1 MQRRDF
7 LKSGVALAVAA
18 ELGTKK
24 AQGIVP
30 THNWGKYDFGSGP
43 TVTDRLN
50 QGPFSQYP
58 PDASI
63 PTDDVVMTTTPSEEV
78 VPNYGKGLITYITAD
93 MGTEEI
99 KSDNIPQAIEDL
111 VRFPLGQQL
120 YIRPTWR
127 EIQPRAGRLELPDYL
142 KLVFDLAKKNSKRIG
157 MRVQM
162 NAPDYVHQPALPDFV
177 LEKVPTVELIPDPK
191 EASAAA
197 RFVQNPYAR
206 YQPRYDHPFFQQ
218 SFRELIGL
226 LAAEFN
232 GSPAIE
238 FIDTFMYG
246 FWGEGHTWPF
256 INTPFP
262 DYQTAERTWI
272 NMLEVQL
279 EHFTKT
285 PLMTN
290 TQPDYSRVGNSE
302 ILDRTVRSNNW
313 IRSDT
318 IFIENEQIE
327 ALSNRPPW
335 IAAVLEQGLPG
346 KAPDAL
352 AGQEGVSASDNM
364 IAHVMDVGANY
375 RSLWNF
381 HQISAKNLMSY
392 YQASPTWFDQ
402 INLRHVHVRRA
413 ACGLRGPALIVRPR
427 RAGDLPVL
435 VHVVSQRARVL
446 RLRRTEQPLASSAAA
461 VLPSSYSEWSRHP
474 DLRAFRSSIA
484 PPTDASIYAS
494 RNTSRCSRQDSRSGW
509 IRYFLSCRALASPT
523 TCRFIP
529 AHSGLP
535 VTRPELENGYDITY
549 ELRQCR
555 V

>member
-18 ELGTKK
+18 ELGTGK
-24 AQGIVP
+24 AQGFVP

-43 TVTDRLN
+43 TVIDRLN
-50 QGPFSQYP
+50 QGPFPQYP

-63 PTDDVVMTTTPSEEV
+63 PTDDVVMTTIPSEEV

-127 EIQPRAGRLELPDYL
+127 EIQPRPGRLEMPDYV
-142 KLVFDLAKKNSKRIG
+142 KLVFDLAKKNNKRIG
-157 MRVQM
+157 IRIQM
-162 NAPDYVHQPALPDFV
+162 SAPDYWHQAALPDFV
-177 LEKVPTVELIPDPK
+177 LDKVPTVDLVVNEK
-191 EASAAA
+191 ESRASAE
-197 RFVQNPYAR
+197 RFLRNPYSR
-206 YQPRYDHPFFQQ
+206 YQPRFDHPFFQQ
-218 SFRELIGL
+218 AFGELIGL

-232 GSPAIE
+232 GNPAIE

-256 INTPFP
+256 SNNPFP

-302 ILDRTVRSNNW
+302 LLDRTVRSNNW

-335 IAAVLEQGLPG
+335 IAAVLEQAIPG
-346 KAPDAL
+346 KAPDSFA
-352 AGQEGVSASDNM
+352 AQEGISPSDNM
-364 IAHVMDVGANY
+364 IAHVMDVGVNY
-375 RSLWNF
+375 WSLWNF

-392 YQASPTWFDQ
+392 YQTSPTWFDR
-402 INLRHVHVRRA
+402 INRRI
-413 ACGLRGPALIVRPR
+413 GYRVRPSMIWGYED
-427 RAGDLPVL
+427 GD
-435 VHVVSQRARVL
+435 
-446 RLRRTEQPLASSAAA
+446 
-461 VLPSSYSEWSRHP
+461 
-474 DLRAFRSSIA
+474 
-484 PPTDASIYAS
+484 
-494 RNTSRCSRQDSRSGW
+494 
-509 IRYFLSCRALASPT
+509 
-523 TCRFIP
+523 
-529 AHSGLP
+529 
-535 VTRPELENGYDITY
+535 
-549 ELRQCR
+549 
-555 V
+555 